1 MEVKKEKEIESLN
14 NWDTITKWILGISI
28 FFIIFSF
35 VAPVLFVSKAI
46 SPKLDFSE
54 TGPVGDTIGGIM
66 NPFIALVGILLTFLA
81 FYMQIKANEQ
91 QRQLFL
97 DGLAAEKKKEED
109 VEKKDARYKL
119 NLLAIDL
126 ENITSDITQKALSI
140 KDYFEAERDKPFD
153 ANILYRTPS
162 NKLTRI
168 SDLDRLS
175 IYKSFKLFLSSDD
188 KWLKSF
194 NNLYSTLDYLPL
206 FFEQLYRM
214 FDNHSRIKFEQKK
227 EVTELL
233 LKLNEDGSKILTAY
247 KDEQNAND
255 YLNFPASSS
264 INELIAKYYEII
276 DESVDENGNF
286 KSETDFDK
294 FSNDMLLPFIS
305 NVLDQREDIENFDR
319 RIEPLGQ
326 LASSIRK
333 KIYLIEQ
340 ESLKFSGEVEK
351 EYNLLMEDSDES
363 KCTATVIKGIYEFI
377 SNGLQEGK

>member
-126 ENITSDITQKALSI
+126 ENITSDITQKAL
-140 KDYFEAERDKPFD
+140 
-153 ANILYRTPS
+153 
-162 NKLTRI
+162 
-168 SDLDRLS
+168 
-175 IYKSFKLFLSSDD
+175 
-188 KWLKSF
+188 
-194 NNLYSTLDYLPL
+194 
-206 FFEQLYRM
+206 
-214 FDNHSRIKFEQKK
+214 
-227 EVTELL
+227 
-233 LKLNEDGSKILTAY
+233 
-247 KDEQNAND
+247 
-255 YLNFPASSS
+255 
-264 INELIAKYYEII
+264 
-276 DESVDENGNF
+276 
-286 KSETDFDK
+286 
-294 FSNDMLLPFIS
+294 
-305 NVLDQREDIENFDR
+305 
-319 RIEPLGQ
+319 
-326 LASSIRK
+326 
-333 KIYLIEQ
+333 
-340 ESLKFSGEVEK
+340 
-351 EYNLLMEDSDES
+351 
-363 KCTATVIKGIYEFI
+363 
-377 SNGLQEGK
+377 